1 MNLFQ
6 SFALYIIVIVI
17 GCSLLGCTSIIGE
30 NIRYSDSGQEGVITE
45 TIGEYWEEDPCE
57 N

>member
-17 GCSLLGCTSIIGE
+17 GCSLLGCTSIIGD
-30 NIRYSDSGQEGVITE
+30 NNGVTTNDCLIASTLEGGTC
-45 TIGEYWEEDPCE
+45 DL
-57 N
+57 